1 MTASTTSFG
10 LDLGPIQQDWTIG
23 ELLAWLED
31 ETRTHDPALREPLAR
46 IEAAVT
52 GTPWPTAP
60 STVAPS
66 TVALI
71 RSLALV
77 SRSGGFS
84 RVRIAHFAP
93 NPAGM
98 EHSAR
103 LETSQVA

>member
-23 ELLAWLED
+23 ELLAWLQD
-31 ETRTHDPALREPLAR
+31 DARTHDPALREPLAR

-52 GTPWPTAP
+52 GTPWP
-60 STVAPS
+60 SSPS

-71 RSLALV
+71 RSLAAA
-77 SRSGGFS
+77 SRSGGLA

-98 EHSAR
+98 EHSAL